1 MNRLMELGTMIVFIS
16 GQSSEQKI
24 ARVENIAELNGTLG
38 LRCFNPSISAG
49 SSQPL
54 EKQPSSI
61 KFGFP

>member
-1 MNRLMELGTMIVFIS
+1 MIVFIS

-38 LRCFNPSISAG
+38 LRGFNPSIPISAG
-49 SSQPL
+49 SCPPL

-61 KFGFP
+61 NIGFP